1 MFVSPCQQRYRRHL
15 EKNPTH
21 MPAISWRLTL
31 SRRILT
37 MFSMSSRIV
46 CSVCAPATERD
57 HLGKSS
63 AIAGARGQKAGA
75 RVRGGR
81 AVLAAACEHVATRSV
96 GQHVGAGVGG
106 AHRPRRGA
114 RLGHLLHVVGASGN
128 LLAPAAEDRCAP
140 AKSSLP
146 RDLKTRRERLR
157 LREMS
162 TSGVVGWPSRTVS
175 TKPSAA
181 VAKVRLESE
190 ARLCVLIPSLR
201 PMQHTIDHLPA
212 EKVGRMQLGHA
223 SAYLSEMQSAGS
235 SRMTLATAWSKWH
248 CPPKPKL

>member
-1 MFVSPCQQRYRRHL
+1 
-15 EKNPTH
+15 
-21 MPAISWRLTL
+21 
-31 SRRILT
+31 
-37 MFSMSSRIV
+37 
-46 CSVCAPATERD
+46 
-57 HLGKSS
+57 
-63 AIAGARGQKAGA
+63 
-75 RVRGGR
+75 
-81 AVLAAACEHVATRSV
+81 
-96 GQHVGAGVGG
+96 
-106 AHRPRRGA
+106 
-114 RLGHLLHVVGASGN
+114 
-128 LLAPAAEDRCAP
+128 
-140 AKSSLP
+140 
-146 RDLKTRRERLR
+146 
-157 LREMS
+157 MS

-201 PMQHTIDHLPA
+201 RPMQHTIDHLA